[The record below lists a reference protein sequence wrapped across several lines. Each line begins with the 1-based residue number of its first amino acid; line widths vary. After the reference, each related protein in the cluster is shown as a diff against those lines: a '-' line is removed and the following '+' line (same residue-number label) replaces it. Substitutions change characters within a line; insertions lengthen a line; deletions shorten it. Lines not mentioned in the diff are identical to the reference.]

1 MEDLRLVE
9 KTFFDNLRN
18 VQEQV
23 QRQLIIEGN
32 SPVNNSEDNNTQ
44 PQQP

>member
-9 KTFFDNLRN
+9 KTLFDNLWN

-32 SPVNNSEDNNTQ
+32 SLANNSKDNNTQ